1 MAFGAGL
8 SDKDAMRGRVPIRS
22 TSIIETINKI
32 RDDVI
37 SKQSFEKEGLLT
49 GINIVL
55 GSTDVHEFGKEIIK
69 NVLKKAGA
77 NVFDLGTT
85 VSVAEI
91 ADTLIETGSDVVLIS
106 TYNGIA
112 YSFGKNLLESLKEAN
127 LKDVHVIMGG
137 RLNEPI
143 DGSDLPIDVSHMLKE
158 MGINTDNNV
167 ETVVEAIASFNR

>member
-1 MAFGAGL
+1 M
-8 SDKDAMRGRVPIRS
+8 
-22 TSIIETINKI
+22 
-32 RDDVI
+32 
-37 SKQSFEKEGLLT
+37 
-49 GINIVL
+49 
-55 GSTDVHEFGKEIIK
+55 
-69 NVLKKAGA
+69 LKKAGA